1 MTASSAIS
9 ATSASPTSAHLCNSL
24 SAPATFA
31 TSASARQLQRKR
43 CAATAAGHS
52 AQRILS
58 DFICICN
65 DGNDSFSCSVS
76 ERQFDDSGHCASASV
91 SMFGIGDNTAALAFG
106 DINSVSFSVQQQP
119 LRRRASDGS
128 NIFGFSFQ
136 CCSSFSSSVSR
147 SSMSAT
153 TCAAA
158 SAVWRQHQ
166 LWRATSTSTALTCS
180 SASALSPAAGSA
192 QLEIQHHQHLR
203 SSSTAAQHQRSVAV
217 TARAFAAASFSS
229 APVCVFVSTSVEQ
242 QRTFQ
247 QQHTS
252 RSQLSDQRH
261 APRLHFSF
269 GV

>member
-1 MTASSAIS
+1 MQQPFC
-9 ATSASPTSAHLCNSL
+9 TSNICDVSVIDT
-24 SAPATFA
+24 
-31 TSASARQLQRKR
+31 QLQRKR

-119 LRRRASDGS
+119 LWRRASDGS

-158 SAVWRQHQ
+158 SAAWRQHQ

-180 SASALSPAAGSA
+180 STSALSPAAVSA
-192 QLEIQHHQHLR
+192 RSLR
-203 SSSTAAQHQRSVAV
+203 DSIICICTLHRQQRSLNV
-217 TARAFAAASFSS
+217 
-229 APVCVFVSTSVEQ
+229 Q
-242 QRTFQ
+242 Q
-247 QQHTS
+247 
-252 RSQLSDQRH
+252 
-261 APRLHFSF
+261 P
-269 GV
+269 